1 MLAAL
6 EMKRAF
12 EEKGKE
18 KKKRER
24 GLSYPWIS
32 VYACK
37 QENLGSEVVSSPVAD
52 PVINKSN
59 RHYIVRVFFF
69 LVRWRIRVVLG
80 YCPPRVGARVLR
92 SVHPLACDGDAS
104 ACTCI
109 VEYIYLC
116 VVWLLI

>member
-59 RHYIVRVFFF
+59 RHYIVRVFFCF
-69 LVRWRIRVVLG
+69 VFG
-80 YCPPRVGARVLR
+80 
-92 SVHPLACDGDAS
+92 
-104 ACTCI
+104 
-109 VEYIYLC
+109 
-116 VVWLLI
+116 